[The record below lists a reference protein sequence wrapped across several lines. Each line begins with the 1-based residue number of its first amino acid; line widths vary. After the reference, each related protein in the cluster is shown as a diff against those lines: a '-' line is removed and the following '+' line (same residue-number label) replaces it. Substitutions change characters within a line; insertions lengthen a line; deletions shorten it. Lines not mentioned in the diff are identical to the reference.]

1 MTNLD
6 GVFRREWGPAVA
18 ALARWSGDFTV
29 AEDAVQEA
37 FAEALR
43 AWPRDGVPDN
53 AGGWIVAVAR
63 NRALDRLRRE
73 SVRPGKE
80 LAAVVDDIRARTDR
94 VDVHPVRDDE
104 LRMIF
109 TCAHPALDPTSQLA
123 LTLRLISGLTVA
135 EIARALLQSE
145 AAVGQRITRA
155 KNKIRH
161 ANIPLRVPPAEL
173 LPERTPHVLA
183 CIYSVF
189 TEGYWSTAGPSAIR
203 DELCDEGV
211 RLAGELCSLM
221 PDERDAHALAA
232 LVLLHDS
239 RRQTRVDA
247 DGALVPLDEQDR
259 SRWDRGRI
267 TRGLDRLQ
275 LAAGARGPYLP
286 QAVIAALHATAP
298 SWQETDWAAIC
309 VAYDRLIEHTHS
321 PVARANRALAIGFRD
336 GFTAG
341 LAALDEV
348 ADDPRLARSNTVA
361 SIRADLLRRAGRR
374 DEALRWYRVALDR
387 NGSGPAREFLR
398 RRVAECAGHRL
409 MGHGSPVVLLRRRRS
424 PSGRIPSTTRGRA
437 CRTRG
442 PCPRP
447 RDRRQTELTAES
459 SRLLVFF
466 ARMAVRD
473 GCPFGVF
480 RFEACTPLP
489 TLRAGL
495 PLLRRFVMRFA
506 NRNCLRPKIAL
517 REARYRPIR
526 LSGITTE
533 VDLYLVPVCD
543 RARRIAGCDLRHA
556 NDVALISGNSVSDD
570 SCHHRCQAC
579 LTQ

>member
-18 ALARWSGDFTV
+18 ALARWSGDITV

-37 FAEALR
+37 FAEAMR
-43 AWPRDGVPDN
+43 AWPRDGMPDN
-53 AGGWIVAVAR
+53 AGGWIVRVAR

-80 LAAVVDDIRARTDR
+80 LAAVVDDIRARTDHA
-94 VDVHPVRDDE
+94 DVHPVRDDE
-104 LRMIF
+104 LRMMF
-109 TCAHPALDPTSQLA
+109 TCAHPSLDATSQLA

-173 LPERTPHVLA
+173 LPERTPNVLA

-221 PDERDAHALAA
+221 PDNRDARALAA

-239 RRQTRVDA
+239 RRQTRVDT

-259 SRWDRGRI
+259 SRWDKGRI
-267 TRGLDRLQ
+267 ARGLERLRG
-275 LAAGARGPYLP
+275 AAGATTPYLA
-286 QAVIAALHATAP
+286 QAVIAAIHATAP
-298 SWQETDWAAIC
+298 NWEETDWPAIC
-309 VAYDRLIEHTHS
+309 VAYDRLVETTDS

-336 GFTAG
+336 GYTAG

-348 ADDPRLARSNTVA
+348 SGDQRLARSATVA

-374 DEALRWYRVALDR
+374 EDALAWYRIALER
-387 NGSGPAREFLR
+387 NGSEPAREFLQR
-398 RRVAECAGHRL
+398 RLAECAEG
-409 MGHGSPVVLLRRRRS
+409 
-424 PSGRIPSTTRGRA
+424 
-437 CRTRG
+437 
-442 PCPRP
+442 
-447 RDRRQTELTAES
+447 D
-459 SRLLVFF
+459 
-466 ARMAVRD
+466 
-473 GCPFGVF
+473 
-480 RFEACTPLP
+480 
-489 TLRAGL
+489 
-495 PLLRRFVMRFA
+495 
-506 NRNCLRPKIAL
+506 
-517 REARYRPIR
+517 
-526 LSGITTE
+526 
-533 VDLYLVPVCD
+533 
-543 RARRIAGCDLRHA
+543 
-556 NDVALISGNSVSDD
+556 
-570 SCHHRCQAC
+570 
-579 LTQ
+579 